1 MVLAVEPCAVC
12 ALVVFLLGLV
22 SVGVLCC
29 SVLVGVPADETARY
43 LYCLVLLGVLYGVKC
58 QIAFLLAVTL
68 LLHLR
73 LCNVIVLYTS
83 FALPLV
89 RVFSFRDYQ
98 FGGGVSLL
106 QVSDVV
112 GLLINRSVCA
122 CVHAR
127 VGTHFG
133 YGSYCVSA

>member
-1 MVLAVEPCAVC
+1 MVLAGEPCAVC

-68 LLHLR
+68 LLIAPPPQQCDSAVH
-73 LCNVIVLYTS
+73 
-83 FALPLV
+83 
-89 RVFSFRDYQ
+89 
-98 FGGGVSLL
+98 
-106 QVSDVV
+106 VV
-112 GLLINRSVCA
+112 CTPPGTGLLFQRLPIWGRGVTLA
-122 CVHAR
+122 GV
-127 VGTHFG
+127 
-133 YGSYCVSA
+133 